1 MVANEVFFIYDN
13 NMPKKLRKK
22 HFLISLTIPNFF
34 LWSAVDGFIGAFAFM
49 YFFMPNEFAGFNELL
64 VKWFNDIGL
73 DPALIE
79 PLITVGII
87 ISATIII
94 AYILNFILDIVAL
107 ITNKKPIV
115 IINLILAIIS
125 INPFMIISSAVH
137 LKAINNNWE

>member
-1 MVANEVFFIYDN
+1 
-13 NMPKKLRKK
+13 MPKKLRKK
-22 HFLISLTIPNFF
+22 NFLISLTIPNFF

-49 YFFMPNEFAGFNELL
+49 YFFMPNEFAGFNELFT
-64 VKWFNDIGL
+64 KWFNDCGFNPSL
-73 DPALIE
+73 LQ
-79 PLITVGII
+79 PLITVGIT

-125 INPFMIISSAVH
+125 INPFMIISSVVH

>member
-1 MVANEVFFIYDN
+1 
-13 NMPKKLRKK
+13 MPKKLRKK

-34 LWSAVDGFIGAFAFM
+34 LWGAVDGFIGAFAFM
-49 YFFMPNEFAGFNELL
+49 YFFMPKEFAGFNELFTE
-64 VKWFNDIGL
+64 WFNNIGL
-73 DPALIE
+73 DPALLQ

-115 IINLILAIIS
+115 IINLVLAIIS